1 MTAPSVGSTRVAGP
15 PLSPPPAVNR
25 LSVLLVEDDDGDALL
40 VEEML
45 ADLPAEAE
53 RITLLRVATLAAA
66 LPHVAS
72 VDCVLLDLQLPDA
85 SGLTALKT
93 LRQRSPSSAIVVLT
107 GQNDT
112 ATGVAAVAAG
122 AQDYLGKDQVDG
134 PLLVRAMRYA
144 WERRRAEDAEQRL
157 MEQQLFAGENARL
170 ERGLLPTPLLADED
184 LGLAVR
190 YRPGRDGALL
200 GGDFYDTVELADGTV
215 EVIIGDVCGHG
226 PDEAALGV
234 ALRIAW
240 RALVLAGLPAAE
252 VLSTVDRVL
261 VNERIEPL
269 FATACMVT
277 VAPDR
282 ASARMVLAGHPPP
295 VLFRGGGPAEFLPSD
310 ALGPPLGIPLLR
322 PRRQTEVALDPGWSL
337 LLYTDGIFEGR
348 AGAAD
353 RLGRT
358 RMAALAD
365 ELLTGPGDR
374 GAALDALIGRV
385 QRLNDG
391 PLDDDVALVL
401 LTQRLAGEAR

>member
-1 MTAPSVGSTRVAGP
+1 MP
-15 PLSPPPAVNR
+15 PLSLPSAVNR

-45 ADLPAEAE
+45 ADVPVEAE

-66 LPHVAS
+66 LPHVGG

-85 SGLTALKT
+85 SGLTALTT
-93 LRQRSPSSAIVVLT
+93 LRRHSPGSAIVVLT

-134 PLLVRAMRYA
+134 PLLMRAMRYA
-144 WERRRAEDAEQRL
+144 WERRRAEGAEQRL
-157 MEQQLFAGENARL
+157 LEQQLLAGENARL
-170 ERGLLPTPLLADED
+170 ERGLLPTPLLADD
-184 LGLAVR
+184 GLGLAVR

-240 RALVLAGLPAAE
+240 RALVLAGLPATE
-252 VLSTVDRVL
+252 VLATVDRVL

-269 FATACMVT
+269 FATACVVT

-282 ASARMVLAGHPPP
+282 TSARMVLAGHPPP
-295 VLFRGGGPAEFLPSD
+295 LLLGGAGPVEFLSSD
-310 ALGPPLGIPLLR
+310 GLGPPLGLPLKR
-322 PRRQTEVALDPGWSL
+322 PRRQTEVALAPGWSL

-348 AGAAD
+348 SGGGD

-358 RMAALAD
+358 RMAALAG
-365 ELLTGPGDR
+365 ELLTGPGDA

-385 QRLNDG
+385 QQLNDG
-391 PLDDDVALVL
+391 PVDDDIALVL
-401 LTQRLAGEAR
+401 LTQRAAGGAR

>member
-1 MTAPSVGSTRVAGP
+1 MIVAPADSPRLLVP
-15 PLSPPPAVNR
+15 PTPPAVSR

-45 ADLPAEAE
+45 ADVPVEAE

-66 LPHVAS
+66 LPLAGG

-93 LRQRSPSSAIVVLT
+93 LRHHSPASAIVVLT

-112 ATGVAAVAAG
+112 AAGMAAVAAG

-134 PLLVRAMRYA
+134 PLLMRAMRYA
-144 WERRRAEDAEQRL
+144 WERRRAEGAEQRL
-157 MEQQLFAGENARL
+157 LEQQLLAGENARL
-170 ERGLLPTPLLADED
+170 ERGLLPTPLLADD
-184 LGLAVR
+184 RLGLAVR

-240 RALVLAGLPAAE
+240 RALVLAGLPAAD
-252 VLSTVDRVL
+252 VLATVDRVL
-261 VNERIEPL
+261 VNEQIEPL

-282 ASARMVLAGHPPP
+282 TSARMVLAGHPPP
-295 VLFRGGGPAEFLPSD
+295 LLLTRAGAAGFLPSD
-310 ALGPPLGIPLLR
+310 ALGPPLGLPLKR
-322 PRRQTEVALDPGWSL
+322 PRRQTEVTLEPGWSL

-348 AGAAD
+348 SGGND

-358 RMAALAD
+358 RMAALAG
-365 ELLTGPGDR
+365 ELLTGPGDP

-385 QRLNDG
+385 QQLNDG

-401 LTQRLAGEAR
+401 LTGEPAS

>member
-1 MTAPSVGSTRVAGP
+1 MTAPPIGPTRANPAP
-15 PLSPPPAVNR
+15 PVIDR

-45 ADLPAEAE
+45 ADLPAEADQV
-53 RITLLRVATLAAA
+53 TMLRVPTLAAA
-66 LPHVAS
+66 LAHVAG

-85 SGLTALKT
+85 TGLTALRR
-93 LRQRSPSSAIVVLT
+93 LRQHRPEVAVVVLT

-134 PLLVRAMRYA
+134 HLLMRAMRYA
-144 WERRRAEDAEQRL
+144 WERRRADGV
-157 MEQQLFAGENARL
+157 EQQLLEQQLLAGENARL
-170 ERGLLPTPLLADED
+170 ERGLLPTPLLED
-184 LGLAVR
+184 PRLGLDVR

-240 RALVLAGLPAAE
+240 RALVLAGLPALD
-252 VLSTVDRVL
+252 VLTTVERVL
-261 VNERIEPL
+261 ENEQLKPL
-269 FATACMVT
+269 FATVCTFTVT
-277 VAPDR
+277 PDR
-282 ASARMVLAGHPPP
+282 TSARMTLAGHPPP
-295 VLFRGGGPAEFLPSD
+295 LLLPADRPAALLPST
-310 ALGPPLGIPLLR
+310 ALGPPLGVPLRR
-322 PRRQTEVALDPGWSL
+322 PRRQTEVALAPGWSL

-348 AGAAD
+348 TERGD
-353 RLGRT
+353 RLGHED
-358 RMAALAD
+358 MAVLA
-365 ELLTGPGDR
+365 EEEIARFEGS
-374 GAALDALIGRV
+374 GAALDALIRRV
-385 QRLNDG
+385 QDLNDG

-401 LTQRLAGEAR
+401 LTHLPTGANR

>member
-1 MTAPSVGSTRVAGP
+1 MTAPPIGPAVVSP
-15 PLSPPPAVNR
+15 PLAVVER

-45 ADLPAEAE
+45 ADLPAEAG
-53 RITLLRVATLAAA
+53 RFTLLRVPTLAAA
-66 LPHVAS
+66 LAQAGG

-85 SGLTALKT
+85 TGLVALTAL
-93 LRQRSPSSAIVVLT
+93 RQHRPEVAVVVLT

-134 PLLVRAMRYA
+134 HLLMRAMRYA
-144 WERRRAEDAEQRL
+144 WERRRAEGV
-157 MEQQLFAGENARL
+157 EQQLLEQQLLAGENARL
-170 ERGLLPTPLLADED
+170 ERGLLPTPLLED
-184 LGLAVR
+184 RELGLAVR

-240 RALVLAGLPAAE
+240 RALVLAGLPALE
-252 VLSTVDRVL
+252 VLSTVERVL
-261 VNERIEPL
+261 ENEQIKPL
-269 FATACMVT
+269 FATVCTIT

-282 ASARMVLAGHPPP
+282 RSARMTLAGHPPP
-295 VLFRGGGPAEFLPSD
+295 LLLPQSGPARLLASS
-310 ALGPPLGIPLLR
+310 ALGPPLGVPPRR
-322 PRRQTEVALDPGWSL
+322 PRRQTEVAFEPGWSL

-348 AGAAD
+348 TKHGD
-353 RLGRT
+353 RLGHDE
-358 RMAALAD
+358 MAGLAEEEIARPVD
-365 ELLTGPGDR
+365 P
-374 GAALDALIGRV
+374 GAALDALISRV
-385 QRLNDG
+385 QDLNDG
-391 PLDDDVALVL
+391 PLDDDIALVL
-401 LTQRLAGEAR
+401 LTHLPTGDNR

>member
-1 MTAPSVGSTRVAGP
+1 MPALSL
-15 PLSPPPAVNR
+15 PLAVNR

-45 ADLPAEAE
+45 ADVPVEAE

-66 LPHVAS
+66 LPHVGG

-85 SGLTALKT
+85 SGLTALTT
-93 LRQRSPSSAIVVLT
+93 LRRHSPGSAIVVLT

-134 PLLVRAMRYA
+134 PLLMRAMRYA
-144 WERRRAEDAEQRL
+144 WERRRAEGAEQRL
-157 MEQQLFAGENARL
+157 LEQQLLAGENARL

-240 RALVLAGLPAAE
+240 RALVLAGLPATE
-252 VLSTVDRVL
+252 VLATVDRVL

-282 ASARMVLAGHPPP
+282 TSARMVLAGHPPP
-295 VLFRGGGPAEFLPSD
+295 LLLARPGPAEFLSSD
-310 ALGPPLGIPLLR
+310 GLGPPLGLPLKR
-322 PRRQTEVALDPGWSL
+322 PRRQTEVALAPGWSL

-348 AGAAD
+348 SGGGD

-358 RMAALAD
+358 RMAALAG
-365 ELLTGPGDR
+365 ELLTGPGDA

-385 QRLNDG
+385 QQLNDG
-391 PLDDDVALVL
+391 PVDDDIALVL
-401 LTQRLAGEAR
+401 LTQRPAGGAR